1 MTVIRTDNIFIPKPT
16 IHVSTI
22 RSSSSDSSIVSML
35 DVICAMTD
43 VASIAEDE
51 WITPDAELTICCP
64 TSNTA
69 IVISNVFDRIHTA
82 IHIFTK
88 YTKNS
93 QNSMSF
99 P

>member
-22 RSSSSDSSIVSML
+22 KSSNSDSSIESIL
-35 DVICAMTD
+35 AVIVAMTD
-43 VASIAEDE
+43 EASIAEDDE
-51 WITPDAELTICCP
+51 ITPEAELTICCP
-64 TSNTA
+64 ISNTA
-69 IVISNVFDRIHTA
+69 IVISNVCDSIQTA

-93 QNSMSF
+93 QNSISF